1 MQMTTKIPW
10 MGEKEESKVATIPG
24 SSETAKSRSGFR
36 PFPAAEGEPL
46 ADNDLVERLRDELG
60 V

>member
-1 MQMTTKIPW
+1 MGMTAKIPR
-10 MGEKEESKVATIPG
+10 MCEKEESKVATTPDR
-24 SSETAKSRSGFR
+24 SETAKSRSGFR
-36 PFPAAEGEPL
+36 PFPAAEGEPF

>member
-1 MQMTTKIPW
+1 MGMTAKIPP
-10 MGEKEESKVATIPG
+10 MCEKEESKVATTPDR
-24 SSETAKSRSGFR
+24 SETAKSRSGFR

-60 V
+60 I